1 MITLR
6 LHGLAKGMDL
16 EDYLRLEYNVGMM
29 SLLRNPA
36 EFVEGV
42 RTVLKDKGDK
52 PKWNPPAIY
61 GFDETKLNSYFEINA
76 KNRQLNLDD

>member
-1 MITLR
+1 
-6 LHGLAKGMDL
+6 MDL
-16 EDYLRLEYNVGMM
+16 EDFLRLEYNVGMM
-29 SLLRNPA
+29 SLLSNPA

-42 RTVLKDKGDK
+42 VSVLKDKNDK
-52 PKWNPPAIY
+52 PNWDPPTIY